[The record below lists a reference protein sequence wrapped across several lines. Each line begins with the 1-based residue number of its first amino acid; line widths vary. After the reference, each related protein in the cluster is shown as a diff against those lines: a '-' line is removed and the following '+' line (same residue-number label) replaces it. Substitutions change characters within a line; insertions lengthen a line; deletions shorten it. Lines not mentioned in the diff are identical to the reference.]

1 VTAHADLIEQLR
13 AAIIASAG
21 EAGRIAWLKQLDRL
35 DTVLKAEDQR
45 VLRLRQDVENAE
57 HDRDAEKLQRMRVTG
72 QLNTLHKTIE
82 AATPSF
88 DGDDDGEP
96 QHVALR
102 RVEWLARRAGTDPQ
116 AMAAAREEELNAPM
130 PGQTVLEAVI
140 AGERQFTKAQ
150 LEFSLSEAMV
160 LCGWELTPLEI
171 MQKGEAWLAKLL
183 LDHHNP
189 SDAAES

>member
-1 VTAHADLIEQLR
+1 MTQHGDLIEQLR
-13 AAIIASAG
+13 AAILASAG
-21 EAGRIAWLKQLDRL
+21 ETGRVAWLKQLDRL
-35 DTVLKAEDQR
+35 SVVLQAEDAR

-57 HDRDAEKLQRMRVTG
+57 RDRDAEKLQRMRVQG
-72 QLNTLHKTIE
+72 QLNTLQKTIE

-88 DGDDDGEP
+88 EGDDDGES

-102 RVEWLARRAGTDPQ
+102 RVEWLARRAGTDAT

-130 PGQTVLEAVI
+130 PGQTVLEAVL

-150 LEFSLSEAMV
+150 LEFSLSEALV

-171 MQKGEAWLAKLL
+171 MEKGEPWLAKLL
-183 LDHHNP
+183 LQHHNQP
-189 SDAAES
+189 EPEG

>member
-13 AAIIASAG
+13 AAILASAG
-21 EAGRIAWLKQLDRL
+21 ETGRIAWLKQLDRL

-45 VLRLRQDVENAE
+45 VIRLRQDVETAE
-57 HDRDAEKLQRMRVTG
+57 RDRDAEKLQRMRVTG
-72 QLNTLHKTIE
+72 QLNTLQKTIE
-82 AATPSF
+82 AATPGY
-88 DGDDDGEP
+88 DGDDDGES
-96 QHVALR
+96 QHLALR
-102 RVEWLARRAGTDPQ
+102 RVEWLARHAGTDPT

-171 MQKGEAWLAKLL
+171 MQKGEVWLAKLL
-183 LDHHNP
+183 LDHHA
-189 SDAAES
+189 DAAPAS

>member
-13 AAIIASAG
+13 AAIVASAG
-21 EAGRIAWLKQLDRL
+21 ESGRVAWLKQLDRL

-45 VLRLRQDVENAE
+45 VIRLRQDVETAE
-57 HDRDAEKLQRMRVTG
+57 HDRDAEKLLRMRVQG

-82 AATPSF
+82 AATPTF

-102 RVEWLARRAGTDPQ
+102 RVEWLARRAGTDPA

>member
-1 VTAHADLIEQLR
+1 VTAHGDLIEQLR
-13 AAIIASAG
+13 AAILASAG
-21 EAGRIAWLKQLDRL
+21 ETGRVAWLKQLDRL
-35 DTVLKAEDQR
+35 TVVLQAEDAR
-45 VLRLRQDVENAE
+45 VIRLRQDVENAE
-57 HDRDAEKLQRMRVTG
+57 RDRDAEKLLRMRVQG

-88 DGDDDGEP
+88 EGEDDGEP

-102 RVEWLARRAGTDPQ
+102 RVEWLAQRAGTDPA

-130 PGQTVLEAVI
+130 PGQTVLEAVL

-171 MQKGEAWLAKLL
+171 MQKGEPWLAKLL
-183 LDHHNP
+183 LDHHSP
-189 SDAAES
+189 PADAEG

>member
-13 AAIIASAG
+13 AAIVASAG
-21 EAGRIAWLKQLDRL
+21 ESGRIAWLKQLDRL

-45 VLRLRQDVENAE
+45 VIRLRQDVEDAE
-57 HDRDAEKLQRMRVTG
+57 HDRDAEKLLRMRVVG

-82 AATPSF
+82 AATPAF
-88 DGDDDGEP
+88 EGDDDGEP

-102 RVEWLARRAGTDPQ
+102 RIEWLARHAGTDPA

-130 PGQTVLEAVI
+130 PGQIVLEAVI

-183 LDHHNP
+183 LDHHSP
-189 SDAAES
+189 PDAAES

>member
-1 VTAHADLIEQLR
+1 VTIHGDLIEQLR
-13 AAIIASAG
+13 AAILASAG
-21 EAGRIAWLKQLDRL
+21 ETGRVAWLKQLDRL
-35 DTVLKAEDQR
+35 TVVLQAEDAR
-45 VLRLRQDVENAE
+45 VIRLRQDVENAE
-57 HDRDAEKLQRMRVTG
+57 RDRDTEKLQRMRVLG
-72 QLNTLHKTIE
+72 QLNTLQKTIE
-82 AATPSF
+82 AASPTF

-102 RVEWLARRAGTDPQ
+102 RVEWLATRAGTD
-116 AMAAAREEELNAPM
+116 AAALAAAREEELNAPM
-130 PGQTVLEAVI
+130 PGQTVLEAVV

-183 LDHHNP
+183 LDHHTP
-189 SDAAES
+189 APGT

>member
-1 VTAHADLIEQLR
+1 
-13 AAIIASAG
+13 
-21 EAGRIAWLKQLDRL
+21 
-35 DTVLKAEDQR
+35 
-45 VLRLRQDVENAE
+45 VETAE
-57 HDRDAEKLQRMRVTG
+57 HDRDAEKLLRMRVQG

-82 AATPSF
+82 AATPTF

-102 RVEWLARRAGTDPQ
+102 RVEWLARRAGTDPA

>member
-13 AAIIASAG
+13 AAILASAG
-21 EAGRIAWLKQLDRL
+21 ETGRIAWLKQLDRL
-35 DTVLKAEDQR
+35 DTVLKAEDAR
-45 VLRLRQDVENAE
+45 VIRLRQDVETAE

-72 QLNTLHKTIE
+72 QLNTLQKTIE
-82 AATPSF
+82 AATPGY
-88 DGDDDGEP
+88 DGDDDGES
-96 QHVALR
+96 QHLALR
-102 RVEWLARRAGTDPQ
+102 RVEWLARHAGTDPT

-171 MQKGEAWLAKLL
+171 MEKGEVWLAKLL
-183 LDHHNP
+183 LDHH
-189 SDAAES
+189 SDAAPAG

>member
-1 VTAHADLIEQLR
+1 MTQHGDLIEQLR
-13 AAIIASAG
+13 AAILASAG
-21 EAGRIAWLKQLDRL
+21 ETGRVAWLKQLDRL
-35 DTVLKAEDQR
+35 TVVLQAEDAR

-57 HDRDAEKLQRMRVTG
+57 HDRDAEKLQRMRVVG

-82 AATPSF
+82 AATPTF
-88 DGDDDGEP
+88 EGEDDGDA

-102 RVEWLARRAGTDPQ
+102 RIEWLARRAGTDPN

-130 PGQTVLEAVI
+130 PGQTVLEAVL

-160 LCGWELTPLEI
+160 LCGWEMTPLEI

-183 LDHHNP
+183 LDHHSP
-189 SDAAES
+189 AEPES

>member
-1 VTAHADLIEQLR
+1 MTAHGDLIEQLR
-13 AAIIASAG
+13 AAILTSAG
-21 EAGRIAWLKQLDRL
+21 ETGRIAWLKQLDRL
-35 DTVLKAEDQR
+35 TVVLQAEDAR

-57 HDRDAEKLQRMRVTG
+57 HDRDAEKLQRMRVLG
-72 QLNTLHKTIE
+72 QLKTLQKTIE
-82 AATPSF
+82 AATPTF
-88 DGDDDGEP
+88 DGEDDGEP

-102 RVEWLARRAGTDPQ
+102 RVEWLARRAGTDPT

-130 PGQTVLEAVI
+130 PGQIVLEAVV

-183 LDHHNP
+183 LDHHGNSEP
-189 SDAAES
+189 EG

>member
-1 VTAHADLIEQLR
+1 MTQHGDLIEQLR
-13 AAIIASAG
+13 AAILASAG
-21 EAGRIAWLKQLDRL
+21 ETGRIAWLKQLDRL
-35 DTVLKAEDQR
+35 TVVLQAEDAR
-45 VLRLRQDVENAE
+45 VLRLRQDVETAE
-57 HDRDAEKLQRMRVTG
+57 HDRDAEKLQRMRVQG
-72 QLNTLHKTIE
+72 QLNTLQKTIE
-82 AATPSF
+82 AATPTF
-88 DGDDDGEP
+88 EGDEDGEP

-102 RVEWLARRAGTDPQ
+102 RVEWLARHAGTDPA

-171 MQKGEAWLAKLL
+171 MQKGEVWLATLL
-183 LDHHNP
+183 LKHH
-189 SDAAES
+189 SDTAPES

>member
-1 VTAHADLIEQLR
+1 MTAHSDLIDQLR

-21 EAGRIAWLKQLDRL
+21 ESGRVAWLKQLDRL

-45 VLRLRQDVENAE
+45 VIRLRQDVENAE
-57 HDRDAEKLQRMRVTG
+57 RDRDAEKLQRMRVVG
-72 QLNTLHKTIE
+72 QLNTLQKTIE
-82 AATPSF
+82 AATPSY
-88 DGDDDGEP
+88 DGDDDGES
-96 QHVALR
+96 QHIALR
-102 RVEWLARRAGTDPQ
+102 RVEWLARRAGTDPA

-183 LDHHNP
+183 LDHH
-189 SDAAES
+189 AAAPPEA

>member
-1 VTAHADLIEQLR
+1 MTAHGDLIEQLR
-13 AAIIASAG
+13 AAILASVG
-21 EAGRIAWLKQLDRL
+21 ETGRVAWLKQLDRL
-35 DTVLKAEDQR
+35 DVVTKAEDAR
-45 VLRLRQDVENAE
+45 VLRLRQDVETAE
-57 HDRDAEKLQRMRVTG
+57 HDRDAEKLQRMRVLG

-82 AATPSF
+82 AATPTF
-88 DGDDDGEP
+88 DGDDDGEA

-102 RVEWLARRAGTDPQ
+102 RVEWLARRAGND
-116 AMAAAREEELNAPM
+116 ASALAAAREEELNAPM

-171 MQKGEAWLAKLL
+171 MQKGEPWLAKLL
-183 LDHHNP
+183 LDHHSP
-189 SDAAES
+189 PDAGT

>member
-1 VTAHADLIEQLR
+1 MTAHADLIEQLR
-13 AAIIASAG
+13 AAILASAG
-21 EAGRIAWLKQLDRL
+21 EAGRVAWLKQLDRL

-45 VLRLRQDVENAE
+45 VIRLRQDVEDADR
-57 HDRDAEKLQRMRVTG
+57 DRDAEKLQRMRVLG
-72 QLNTLHKTIE
+72 QLNTLQKTIE
-82 AATPSF
+82 AATPGF

-96 QHVALR
+96 QHRALR
-102 RVEWLARRAGTDPQ
+102 RVEWLARHAGTDP
-116 AMAAAREEELNAPM
+116 AALAAAREEELNAPM

-140 AGERQFTKAQ
+140 AGERSFTKAQ

-189 SDAAES
+189 QDAAGS

>member
-1 VTAHADLIEQLR
+1 MTIHGDLIEQLR
-13 AAIIASAG
+13 AAILASAG
-21 EAGRIAWLKQLDRL
+21 ETGRVAWLKQLDRL
-35 DTVLKAEDQR
+35 TVVLQAEDAR
-45 VLRLRQDVENAE
+45 VIRLRQDVENAE
-57 HDRDAEKLQRMRVTG
+57 RDRDTEKLQRMRVLG
-72 QLNTLHKTIE
+72 QLNTLQKTIE
-82 AATPSF
+82 AASPTF

-102 RVEWLARRAGTDPQ
+102 RVEWLATRAGTD
-116 AMAAAREEELNAPM
+116 AAALAAAREEELNAPM
-130 PGQTVLEAVI
+130 PGQTVLEAVV

-183 LDHHNP
+183 LDHHTP
-189 SDAAES
+189 APGT

>member
-1 VTAHADLIEQLR
+1 LTAHSDLIDQLR

-21 EAGRIAWLKQLDRL
+21 ESGRVAWLKQLDRV

-45 VLRLRQDVENAE
+45 VIRLRQDVENAE
-57 HDRDAEKLQRMRVTG
+57 RDRDAEKLQRMRVVG
-72 QLNTLHKTIE
+72 QLNTLQKTIE

-102 RVEWLARRAGTDPQ
+102 RVEWLARRAGTDPA

-183 LDHHNP
+183 LDHHV
-189 SDAAES
+189 DAPKGD